1 MPTSRLAPRT
11 EPKPIIT
18 PFKNENQRNFPGF
31 LKFSMRS
38 ASRSFSTCLV
48 SSLSSRVSSASAF
61 TWAKSVGVGRWEGR
75 GEEVLDVVV
84 GDVLVAFFRG
94 VFLLGI
100 GGRIV

>member
-1 MPTSRLAPRT
+1 MPTRRLAPRT

-31 LKFSMRS
+31 LKFSIRS
-38 ASRSFSTCLV
+38 ESRSLSTCFV
-48 SSLSSRVSSASAF
+48 SSFNSRVSSASAF

-75 GEEVLDVVV
+75 GEDGVLMT
-84 GDVLVAFFRG
+84 GFFRG

>member
-1 MPTSRLAPRT
+1 MPTRRLAPRT

-61 TWAKSVGVGRWEGR
+61 TWAKSVGVGRWEGFLA
-75 GEEVLDVVV
+75 G
-84 GDVLVAFFRG
+84 FFAG